1 MRVIAKKTLRDF
13 WEKYPDSQEPLEN
26 WYYEAIKADWSSPQ
40 QIKEKFRN
48 VSIVS
53 DNRVIFN
60 IKGNDYRLIVKIN
73 YPHRLIYIRFVGTHK
88 QYDTVEATQ
97 I

>member
-1 MRVIAKKTLRDF
+1 MILLVRRYI
-13 WEKYPDSQEPLEN
+13 PDLKVRGLATIN
-26 WYYEAIKADWSSPQ
+26 LIKADWSSPQ

-48 VSIVS
+48 VSIVG